1 MEPSEILPPSGAV
14 ATADVQSVACFI
26 PALSSPS
33 VIVASHVTDVP
44 DKLRWQYES
53 VTIRPNDS
61 PPVDITQTVAKGAGK
76 HIIIEATAK
85 RKSASETKL

>member
-1 MEPSEILPPSGAV
+1 LLHSGPV
-14 ATADVQSVACFI
+14 IT
-26 PALSSPS
+26 LL
-33 VIVASHVTDVP
+33 IVASDVTDVP

-85 RKSASETKL
+85 RKSATRETKL